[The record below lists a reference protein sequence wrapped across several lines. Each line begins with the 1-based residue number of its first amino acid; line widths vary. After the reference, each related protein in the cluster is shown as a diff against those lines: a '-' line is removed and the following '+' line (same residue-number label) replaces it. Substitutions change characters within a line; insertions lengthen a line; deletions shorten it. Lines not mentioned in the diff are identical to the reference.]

1 MLDYIIENKEKFKRG
16 GDGKT
21 NILEGF
27 VRNYA
32 NRNGKP
38 LPKFVDPKSMK
49 PVYVVL
55 DLSKKKDPAVQER
68 KKEDQWYYDLNI
80 FKP

>member
-1 MLDYIIENKEKFKRG
+1 MLDYIIENKDKLKRG

-27 VRNYA
+27 VKNYA
-32 NRNGKP
+32 NKNGKP

-49 PVYVVL
+49 PIYVVL
-55 DLSKKKDPAVQER
+55 DLSKKKDPTV
-68 KKEDQWYYDLNI
+68 
-80 FKP
+80 